1 MSVNLGTL
9 IDAAVSHALTT
20 GRFEKVNGYE
30 PKSAPGYGLTAAV
43 WAQSVTTIQ
52 GSGLDSASSLVVLNV
67 RLFTSMLS
75 EPQDAIDPNMIEA
88 VNALLGAYIGDFDL
102 GVTGVRNVDVLGQ
115 NGVPLRAEA
124 GYVNQDGKLLRVFTI
139 TLPIIVNDVWSEVA

>member
-43 WAQSVTTIQ
+43 WVQNVASIQ
-52 GSGLDSASSLVVLNV
+52 GSGLDQYQQPGRQVILYPPEY
-67 RLFTSMLS
+67 R
-75 EPQDAIDPNMIEA
+75 
-88 VNALLGAYIGDFDL
+88 
-102 GVTGVRNVDVLGQ
+102 
-115 NGVPLRAEA
+115 
-124 GYVNQDGKLLRVFTI
+124 DGELMAPFAK
-139 TLPIIVNDVWSEVA
+139 